1 MKETT
6 NSKAIE
12 GKNVVNQENFKPEES
27 KKDGNFTPVEQ
38 LRKQAREN
46 VKAGAVTEGYTGDKE
61 AVIKMLNEALAT
73 ELVCVLRYR
82 KHYFMAKGL
91 DSEPV
96 AEEFLAHSNEEQG
109 HADKIALRI
118 TQLGGDPDLNPDR
131 LTLKSH
137 AEYKDVK
144 TLEEMIFENLV
155 AERIAIDSYREMI
168 EFVASCDPT
177 TRRILEEILEVEE
190 EHADELADLIS

>member
-6 NSKAIE
+6 NSKAE
-12 GKNVVNQENFKPEES
+12 GKNAVNQENFKPEECKNS
-27 KKDGNFTPVEQ
+27 GKFTPVEQ

-46 VKAGAVTEGYTGDKE
+46 VKAGAVTEGYNGDKE

-118 TQLGGDPDLNPDR
+118 TQLGGDPDFNPDR
-131 LTLKSH
+131 LTQKSH

-144 TLEEMIFENLV
+144 TLKEMVFENLV

-168 EFVASCDPT
+168 QFVAGCDPT
-177 TRRILEEILEVEE
+177 TRRMLEEILEVEE